1 MINTEFQA
9 ILKLLKD
16 NDKFVSE
23 SAYKKLLSEYKNI
36 KNLIL
41 EAKNKSDDEYII
53 SVLSDI
59 ISEKNIEYCA
69 EEILNWKKS
78 EKKDIIK
85 IFYILT
91 KVFDDTV
98 EYSVLFNFFENLK
111 RNISVDFLNLTPLE
125 QIRYV
130 NFYLFNTIGFRVG
143 LNDTNIDN
151 NNIYKS
157 ITSLN
162 ASPLIITFIYYI
174 FIKKLDLP
182 VFFVRNNKLILL
194 AYYLFDDKNI
204 QNQSKIEFNFFI
216 NCASKGMV
224 LTKENLRNS
233 FSDLINTKQNFL
245 IQTPTD
251 IFYLFINQL
260 FNISVM
266 QKNKILEQKFKHLMN
281 IFDEQKE

>member
-9 ILKLLKD
+9 ILKLLTD

-23 SAYKKLLSEYKNI
+23 AAQKKLLSEYESI
-36 KNLIL
+36 KNLII
-41 EAKNKSDDEYII
+41 ETKNKSEDKHLVAILSEII
-53 SVLSDI
+53 SD
-59 ISEKNIEYCA
+59 KNIKYCA
-69 EEILNWKKS
+69 EELLNWKKS

-85 IFYILT
+85 LFYLLT
-91 KVFDDTV
+91 KVFDDSA
-98 EYSVLFNFFENLK
+98 EYSVLFNYFENLK
-111 RNISVDFLNLTPLE
+111 RNISVDFTNLTPLE

-143 LNDTNIDN
+143 LNDTIIDN
-151 NNIYKS
+151 NNIFKS
-157 ITSLN
+157 IVSLN

-174 FIKKLDLP
+174 FVKKLDLP
-182 VFFVRNNKLILL
+182 IFFVRNNKLILL

-204 QNQSKIEFNFFI
+204 QNQGKIEFNFFI

-224 LTKENLRNS
+224 LTKENLKNS
-233 FSDLINTKQNFL
+233 FSQLMNQKQNFL

-260 FNISVM
+260 FNISIM
-266 QKNKILEQKFKHLMN
+266 QKNKDLEQKFKYLMN
-281 IFDEQKE
+281 IFDEQKD